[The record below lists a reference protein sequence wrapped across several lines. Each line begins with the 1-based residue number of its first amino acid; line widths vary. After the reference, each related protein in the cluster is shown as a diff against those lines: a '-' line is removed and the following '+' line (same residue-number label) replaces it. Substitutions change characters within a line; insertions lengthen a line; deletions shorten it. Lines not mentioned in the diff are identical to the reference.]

1 MDMDRLK
8 RICVAL
14 LGATLLLGFSA
25 GCSADARKARHLER
39 ADEYFKAGDYEK
51 ARIEYLNTLRI
62 EPLNARAIRQMG
74 LMFHDQGAPLSAYK
88 FLSKAF
94 EQNPQ
99 DIEIAL
105 KFGAAQQAVG
115 ELKKA
120 QDIAVSILGKDPK
133 NSEALLLLAES
144 AQIPELTGT
153 AAQWLEKL
161 RPGAGNLA
169 AYHLAQAQLALR
181 KKDLAR
187 AEADIRQAVAAE
199 PKSYLGHMA
208 LGDWYRSTSNFA
220 LAEQEFK
227 TAMDN
232 APPRSLAPL
241 KLAELKANNGDVAA
255 AKKVLEA
262 VTDKTPD
269 YLPAWSVLA
278 QIALNEKQYDECISI
293 SERIL
298 NADLLNFRSRQTMA
312 QAKLAKGQIAQA
324 VQDLEN
330 LSTLLP
336 KSPQTKFQLAMA
348 YLQTT
353 NMDRAEAALEQAISL
368 NTNFTEAIVLQGR
381 LKLSKGD
388 ASGVVNSMLSL
399 IKRQPDARAAYEL
412 LAYAY
417 RALRRPDDAAAVLR
431 GLIKSYPKDP
441 QPQFLLAMI
450 LREQGKNAET
460 RALLEGALV
469 LAPDNLPILYQIVDL
484 DIADKS
490 YQASLARLQTEIQ
503 RRPQSGGL
511 RFLEA
516 RVYRAQGDLARAEE
530 SLKKTLE
537 LDPNFVS
544 AYQLLARTYVS
555 GQKLDKATQQLEG
568 LISSKPRDVGS
579 LMLLGTIYEQAEKFD
594 QARETYEKLLAVN
607 SLFVPALNNLAYL
620 YAEHFDNL
628 QKAHD
633 LARKARTLDPVDER
647 GFLADTLGWI
657 LYKRKEYQEAL
668 TLLQESA
675 SKSGLPEIHYHL
687 GMAHYIMGQA
697 EPAKLGF
704 QRAVASPDPFP
715 GKEEAQR
722 LLTLLGAG
730 ATPSAGGSVAALE
743 AVLKSSPNDVLT
755 RMRLAELLEQ
765 QGAADKA
772 AKRYEEVIAINPQ
785 STQAL
790 VKLAS
795 LYAGPLRDREKALS
809 LVKRARELT
818 PDDPE
823 ASHLF
828 GKLTFQ
834 AGDHAYAYSLLRETA
849 IRQPN
854 NSALAYDLAW
864 AAYSVGQVQ
873 EANQAMQRSLGGA
886 PAGPT
891 TDAAKW
897 FLMMTA
903 VSDATADPASSE
915 SRVRELLKSDPTH
928 VPALMA
934 LGQIHLR
941 RGENAAAT
949 DAFEKAL
956 ARFPKLA
963 QAQKQLAILY
973 AQTPGKEARAFELA
987 GSARAVLR
995 NDADLTK
1002 TLARLVY
1009 GRKDYR
1015 YAATL
1020 LEEGLR
1026 SGSQDAAS
1034 LFTLGMCQY
1043 QLKNSAACV
1052 TALQKA
1058 LNSGLTDPEAA
1069 EARRVLAEIQQ
1080 R

>member
-1 MDMDRLK
+1 MDRLK

-14 LGATLLLGFSA
+14 LGVTLLLGILT
-25 GCSADARKARHLER
+25 GCSADAKKARHLER
-39 ADEYFKAGDYEK
+39 ADGYFKAGDYEK
-51 ARIEYLNTLRI
+51 ARIEYLNALRI
-62 EPLNARAIRQMG
+62 EPLNSRAIRQMG
-74 LMFHDQGAPLSAYK
+74 LMLHEQGAPLSAYK

-94 EQNPQ
+94 EQSPQ
-99 DIEIAL
+99 DTEIAL
-105 KFGAAQQAVG
+105 KFGGAQLAVG

-120 QDIAVSILGKDPK
+120 QDIAITVLGKDPK
-133 NSEALLLLAES
+133 NAEALLLLAEA
-144 AQIPELTGT
+144 AQVPELTGI
-153 AAQWLEKL
+153 AAQWLERL
-161 RPGAGNLA
+161 RPGAASLA

-181 KKDLAR
+181 QKDLAR
-187 AEADIRQAVAAE
+187 AEADIRQAVTVE
-199 PKSYLGHMA
+199 PKSASAHMA

-227 TAMDN
+227 TAMDY
-232 APPRSLAPL
+232 APPRSVAPL
-241 KLAELKANNGDVAA
+241 KLAELKANNGDIPA
-255 AKKVLEA
+255 AKKVLNA
-262 VTDKTPD
+262 VTEKTPD

-278 QIALNEKQYDECISI
+278 QIALSEKQYDECISI

-298 NADLLNFRSRQTMA
+298 NADQLNFRSRQTMA
-312 QAKLAKGQIAQA
+312 QAKLAKGQIPQA
-324 VQDLEN
+324 IQDLEN
-330 LSTLLP
+330 LNALLP

-353 NMDRAEAALEQAISL
+353 NMDRAVTALEQAISL
-368 NTNFTEAIVLQGR
+368 NTNFTDAIVLQGR
-381 LKLSKGD
+381 LNLSKGD

-399 IKRQPDARAAYEL
+399 IKRQPDARAAYL
-412 LAYAY
+412 LLSDAYL
-417 RALRRPDDAAAVLR
+417 ALRRPDDAAAVLQSF
-431 GLIKSYPKDP
+431 IKARPTDP
-441 QPQFLLAMI
+441 LPQFQLAMI
-450 LREQGKNAET
+450 RRDQGRNTEART
-460 RALLEGALV
+460 LLEAALA
-469 LAPDNLPILYQIVDL
+469 LAPENLPILYQIIDL
-484 DIADKS
+484 DIADKN
-490 YQASLARLQTEIQ
+490 YQASLNRLQSEIQ
-503 RRPQSGGL
+503 RRPKSGGL
-511 RFLEA
+511 HFLEA
-516 RVYRAQGDLARAEE
+516 RVYRAQGDLTRAEE
-530 SLKKTLE
+530 SLKATIE

-544 AYQLLARTYVS
+544 AYQLLAQTYVS

-568 LISSKPRDVGS
+568 LLANKPRDVRS
-579 LMLLGTIYEQAEKFD
+579 LMLLGTIYEQAQKFD
-594 QARETYEKLLAVN
+594 QARETYDKLLAVN
-607 SLFVPALNNLAYL
+607 NFFVPALNNLAYL
-620 YAEHFDNL
+620 YAEHFGNL

-633 LARKARTLDPVDER
+633 LARKARTLDPIDER

-675 SKSGLPEIHYHL
+675 SKSELPEIQYHL

-704 QRAVASPDPFP
+704 QRAVASPEPFK

-722 LLTLLGAG
+722 LLALLGAG
-730 ATPSAGGSVAALE
+730 TTSSAGDSIGELE
-743 AVLKSSPNDVLT
+743 NVLKSNPNDVLT
-755 RMRLAELLEQ
+755 RMRLAELLEK

-772 AKRYEEVIAINPQ
+772 AKRYEEVVAINPQ

-795 LYAGPLRDREKALS
+795 LYAGPLRDREKALA
-809 LVKRARELT
+809 LVKRARDLS
-818 PDDPE
+818 PDDLE

-834 AGDHAYAYSLLRETA
+834 SGDHSYGFSVLRETG

-854 NSALAYDLAW
+854 NPALAYDLAW

-873 EANQAMQRSLGGA
+873 EANQAMQRVLSGA
-886 PAGPT
+886 PAGPMS
-891 TDAAKW
+891 DAAKW

-903 VSDATADPASSE
+903 IPESAADPAASE
-915 SRVRELLKSDPTH
+915 PRVRELLKADPNH

-934 LGQIHLR
+934 LGHIHLR
-941 RGENAAAT
+941 RGETAPAI

-956 ARFPKLA
+956 GRFPKLA

-987 GSARAVLR
+987 SSARSVLR
-995 NDADLTK
+995 NDTDLAK
-1002 TLARLVY
+1002 TLGRLSY
-1009 GRKDYR
+1009 DRKEYR

-1026 SGSQDAAS
+1026 TGPQDAAS

-1043 QLKNSAACV
+1043 ELKNSPACV

-1058 LNSGLTDPEAA
+1058 LSSGLTAPAA
-1069 EARRVLAEIQQ
+1069 TEARRVLAELQQ